1 LRPFSPDGTL
11 LASGSNEGTVKIW
24 DVATGNLLRTLE
36 GHSSLIESVAFS
48 PDGNLLAAGGFA
60 GRISIWGIG
69 VAKTVKR

>member
-1 LRPFSPDGTL
+1 
-11 LASGSNEGTVKIW
+11 
-24 DVATGNLLRTLE
+24 
-36 GHSSLIESVAFS
+36 LIESVAFS

>member
-1 LRPFSPDGTL
+1 L